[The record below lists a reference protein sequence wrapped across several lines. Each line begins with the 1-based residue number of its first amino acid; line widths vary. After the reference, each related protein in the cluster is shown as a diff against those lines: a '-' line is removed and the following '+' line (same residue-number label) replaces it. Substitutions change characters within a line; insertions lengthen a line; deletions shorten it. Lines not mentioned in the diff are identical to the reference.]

1 MAKKIWKDHNGQE
14 IPSQYVPRLDKERD
28 RVAQRIVKQAL
39 NLNERLSIF
48 KIASIRIC
56 DTLFDSMMAEH
67 KVKKNHKGNY
77 SITSFDKDIK
87 IEITIQERVE
97 FDDLIQVAQ
106 EKINEYLEQKTGNID
121 NDLRQIINLAFKTTK
136 GRMDVK
142 RVLGLFKLN
151 IKNKLWLEAM
161 EILKKSI
168 SRNTSKRYMRVWKK
182 DASGEYKTIE
192 LNFSSI

>member
-1 MAKKIWKDHNGQE
+1 
-14 IPSQYVPRLDKERD
+14 
-28 RVAQRIVKQAL
+28 
-39 NLNERLSIF
+39 
-48 KIASIRIC
+48 
-56 DTLFDSMMAEH
+56 MMAEH

-77 SITSFDKDIK
+77 SITSFNKNIK

-106 EKINEYLEQKTGNID
+106 EKINEYLEKKTGDID